1 MNDTAAHASID
12 ALTGRFYS
20 VFDNR
25 SGRVPEL
32 AELCALFAPRAVIA
46 THSGAG
52 PVINTVDDFGRPRI
66 ELLRSGRL
74 LDFHEWETGAETQ
87 VLGTLA
93 ARRSRY
99 AKRGQ
104 MEGRPYAGAGTK
116 FFQLA
121 LLESAW
127 RIVALSWIDDA

>member
-1 MNDTAAHASID
+1 LNDTAAHAPID
-12 ALTGRFYS
+12 ALIGRFYS

-25 SGRVPEL
+25 SRRVPEL
-32 AELCALFAPRAVIA
+32 TELCALFAPRAVIA
-46 THSGAG
+46 THSGAV
-52 PVINTVDDFGRPRI
+52 PLFSTVEDFGQPRI

-74 LDFHEWETGAETQ
+74 LEFSEWETGAETQ

-93 ARRSRY
+93 VRRSRY

-104 MEGRPYAGAGTK
+104 MDGRPYAGAGTK

-121 LLESAW
+121 LVDASW